1 MGFLPGNLFC
11 CLKFQQTSVLT
22 VFTLRCN
29 HDEPGHRKMTHVDHR
44 NKICS
49 FQNIIIASPDTDVFV
64 LALYHYNQWIC
75 IKDTM
80 KACFC

>member
-29 HDEPGHRKMTHVDHR
+29 HDEPGHRKMTHVDHVIR
-44 NKICS
+44 FAVFKI
-49 FQNIIIASPDTDVFV
+49 
-64 LALYHYNQWIC
+64 
-75 IKDTM
+75 
-80 KACFC
+80 